1 MGAPGVL
8 GPRIMPVGAG
18 PAQGGG
24 HEVHQGSVDTCAPSA
39 LGWAYLGGPILGNFE
54 GLESTPNRPLGGE
67 PEGGAAGLGTAPHGY
82 PG

>member
-1 MGAPGVL
+1 MPG
-8 GPRIMPVGAG
+8 GAG
-18 PAQGGG
+18 PVRGGR